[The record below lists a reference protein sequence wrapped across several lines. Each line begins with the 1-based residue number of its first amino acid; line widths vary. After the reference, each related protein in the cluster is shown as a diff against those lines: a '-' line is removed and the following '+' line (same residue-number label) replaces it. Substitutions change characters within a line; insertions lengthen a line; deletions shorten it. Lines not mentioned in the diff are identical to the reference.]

1 MTRILTAILAFFACA
16 SAYAQ
21 NLPAG
26 SLGTVTNNTPN
37 SWQTFSYTFTPS
49 TTGAN
54 FIGFAFRQD
63 PAFWTFD
70 NVRITTAGST
80 TNLLTN
86 GGFDTGGN
94 FSVTTN
100 NGPSSM
106 QAPTNWGVW
115 YQNGTYPAAAGT
127 WTDIGGNHGGVW
139 YDGAVGSFDGI
150 YQGVVLQAGTSY
162 TISFEVSG
170 NNTADTG
177 PIQLGVYGGAC
188 ATVTLAANQ
197 CTIPSTVG
205 FTTLATPAQ
214 GAAAGNPTPT
224 IVSTTNGTPT
234 VTSSTSNGQASTTSV
249 SSRGLAVTV
258 STSTAGVTSYT
269 SSFRDA
275 ATRAPTTIT
284 VLRTTTVVGATPIT
298 TVNRTTT
305 PITTTTTVTTP
316 RTVTTTTTPVTVTT
330 YSDGSTTSVNG
341 TPVVTTSTTNVV
353 TNSSSTTNEVV
364 TQTVNTVN
372 LQSASSQ
379 QSAAVSGVALKDA
392 MAVRRFNPFL
402 VDPISTK
409 DGSWATPSMGYTKT
423 NGSFRSGGIF
433 MGYQKTI
440 ENRSF
445 GVAGSVEK
453 TNSHGFLNSDSDYN
467 SYSGTAYAMIK
478 NEAFWVKGAVGL
490 GSSEYNTTTS
500 LPIFALANT
509 SKVKAKNYY
518 ADLTFYSG
526 KEYRG
531 FRPLAGAT
539 VTKTSIGSAVESG
552 SALLSTLPVDAN
564 STQVRPYA
572 GVRYDFNESVGVETR
587 VTYSSDFK
595 TVGQARLSAKR
606 NIFKDAYIEVSAGFD
621 RGSNYTAAVGMVG
634 LKYNF

>member
-70 NVRITTAGST
+70 NVRITAAGST

-86 GGFDTGGN
+86 GGFDTGGQ
-94 FSVTTN
+94 FSVATT

-127 WTDIGGNHGGVW
+127 WTNIGGNHGGVW

-150 YQGVVLQAGTSY
+150 YQGVVLQAGTTY
-162 TISFEVSG
+162 TVSFEVSG
-170 NNTADTG
+170 NGTSNG
-177 PIQLGVYGGAC
+177 SSIQLGVYGGAC
-188 ATVTLAANQ
+188 ATVSIAADQ

-214 GAAAGNPTPT
+214 GASAGGPPTPPPVTLVSTTAAASTSTSSTTNGNSVVTHT
-224 IVSTTNGTPT
+224 IIDNGRNAGRWIAVTRTTTPIITTPFTVTTVTTPHAVQLYSDGSTVTTNGTP
-234 VTSSTSNGQASTTSV
+234 
-249 SSRGLAVTV
+249 
-258 STSTAGVTSYT
+258 
-269 SSFRDA
+269 
-275 ATRAPTTIT
+275 
-284 VLRTTTVVGATPIT
+284 
-298 TVNRTTT
+298 
-305 PITTTTTVTTP
+305 
-316 RTVTTTTTPVTVTT
+316 VTTTQNGATVVVGQPAAQTA
-330 YSDGSTTSVNG
+330 SV
-341 TPVVTTSTTNVV
+341 
-353 TNSSSTTNEVV
+353 
-364 TQTVNTVN
+364 
-372 LQSASSQ
+372 SAL
-379 QSAAVSGVALKDA
+379 ALKDA